1 MRRYAKDYRGDF
13 YPCDTGEWVR
23 YEDAQAIIHG
33 LHATILA
40 LEAKNTATLSP
51 EDMEWWDKLWNGYPK
66 TSDYQGS
73 IPISAKKPTMDRF
86 RRNMAKHKVTSEQL
100 VRAISDYVVDM
111 KNKKNYLVSLHTLL
125 GEQKAYWLE
134 YLKREQP

>member
-23 YEDAQAIIHG
+23 YEDVA
-33 LHATILA
+33 A
-40 LEAKNTATLSP
+40 LLNQDKASELSAS
-51 EDMEWWDKLWNGYPK
+51 DIEWWDKLWSGYPK
-66 TSDYQGS
+66 TSDCQGS

-111 KNKKNYLVSLHTLL
+111 RSKKNYLVSLHTLL

-134 YLKREQP
+134 YLKRGE